1 MFALVNCPTQPYKIP
16 TIHILATLVNTY
28 LSRNHITWPPFN
40 AALKGIFLLQQGK
53 HEEAECSLQSAIDQY
68 TRMFTQSSL
77 LAVEAKLYLATCV
90 LQRDEQKALDILSK
104 AQEELES
111 FSYNCHPLSAKLSY
125 LTSSVY
131 CKLKDLKL
139 AHFHITA
146 TLEKV
151 QSYCSEIHPW
161 VAELHFQLVSFS
173 DNLEQKLKAKGIYEK
188 LIERE
193 TAVSRQLEVEE
204 DTEKVIKLW
213 QSQIDKLTAN
223 N

>member
-1 MFALVNCPTQPYKIP
+1 MLVLVSYPTQPYKIP

-28 LSRNHITWPPFN
+28 LSRNHISWPPFN
-40 AALKGIFLLQQGK
+40 AALKGILLLQQGK
-53 HEEAECSLQSAIDQY
+53 HEEAECCLQSAIDQY
-68 TRMFTQSSL
+68 TKMFSQTSL

-104 AQEELES
+104 AQMELES
-111 FSYNCHPLSAKLSY
+111 FSCSCHALSAKLSY
-125 LTSSVY
+125 LTSSIY
-131 CKLKDLKL
+131 CKMKNLKL
-139 AHFHITA
+139 AQFHITT
-146 TLEKV
+146 TLKKV

-161 VAELHFQLVSFS
+161 VAELQFQLVSFT
-173 DNLEQKLKAKGIYEK
+173 DNSEQKLKVKCIYEK

-213 QSQIDKLTAN
+213 QAQIDKLITKN
-223 N
+223 

>member
-1 MFALVNCPTQPYKIP
+1 MLTLVNYPTQPYKIP

-53 HEEAECSLQSAIDQY
+53 HEEAECYLQSAVDQY
-68 TRMFTQSSL
+68 TKMFAQRSL

-104 AQEELES
+104 ARVELES
-111 FSYNCHPLSAKLSY
+111 FSCNCHPLSAKLSY
-125 LTSSVY
+125 LTSLIY
-131 CKLKDLKL
+131 YKLKNLKL
-139 AHFHITA
+139 AQFHITA

-161 VAELHFQLVSFS
+161 VAELQFQLVSFTNCS
-173 DNLEQKLKAKGIYEK
+173 EQKLKVKGIYEK

-193 TAVSRQLEVEE
+193 TAMSRLLDVEE
-204 DTEKVIKLW
+204 HCDKVINLW
-213 QSQIDKLTAN
+213 QSQIDKLIAES
-223 N
+223 